1 MGEIFAEFLQNYTG
15 QIIFGIL
22 TAIAGIIGTALKK
35 EYEEASEDKK
45 KKEIIANA
53 VKFVEQVHKNL
64 HGSEKL
70 KKAMESAS
78 KMLAQKGINI
88 TELELIVLIEATLCE
103 LNNAFDKASWEKGI
117 EEVASS
123 EANSEPVDGE
133 EIVEEA
139 TAETVG

>member
-70 KKAMESAS
+70 EKAMESAS

-117 EEVASS
+117 EEVTNAESITTETDSGKS
-123 EANSEPVDGE
+123 EEEP
-133 EIVEEA
+133 IEA
-139 TAETVG
+139 VG